1 MCLLK
6 ASWLKPVRS
15 VIASRIPKIKRL
27 CGKSQSLD
35 FIDFNAKEEETVIT
49 SPQISDDDF

>member
-1 MCLLK
+1 MCLPK